1 MPSMTDPNVAGGG
14 LRTISRSPEFADVEA
29 VRAAIADVNWYHR
42 IDLGDGIVTP
52 GLEGTDTRTES
63 LDLPD
68 DLSGKSVLDIGAWD
82 GVFSFEAE
90 RRGAARV
97 LATDSFCWSGEG
109 WGTQEGFLTARRIL
123 GSRVEDQEID
133 VMDLSPERVG
143 TFDLVLFVG
152 VLYHLK
158 HPLLA
163 LERVSSVTGDHLIL
177 DSHTAM
183 TDEPDPVMLF
193 YPGTEL
199 NDDPTNWW
207 GANPPAVEAML
218 RDVGFRRMER
228 TRPELI
234 PEGRLILHAWK

>member
-1 MPSMTDPNVAGGG
+1 MK
-14 LRTISRSPEFADVEA
+14 RSSDFQDADK
-29 VRAAIADVNWYHR
+29 VRAEIANVNWYHQ

-52 GLEGTDTRTES
+52 GVAETMSRMATLE
-63 LDLPD
+63 LPM

-82 GVFSFEAE
+82 GLFSFEAE
-90 RRGAARV
+90 RRGATRV
-97 LATDSFCWSGEG
+97 LATDSYCWGGEG

-123 GSRVEDQEID
+123 GSRVEDMEID

-152 VLYHLK
+152 VLYHMR
-158 HPLLA
+158 HPFLA
-163 LERVSSVTGDHLIL
+163 IERVASVTGDQLIF

-183 TDEPDPVMLF
+183 TNEPDPVMLF

-207 GANPPAVEAML
+207 GPNPPAVEAML
-218 RDVGFRRMER
+218 RDVGFRTFER
-228 TRPELI
+228 KHPELI

>member
-1 MPSMTDPNVAGGG
+1 MPDADG
-14 LRTISRSPEFADVEA
+14 RRSITRSAEFRDVEA

-52 GLEGTDTRTES
+52 GVDETDNRMAPLEV
-63 LDLPD
+63 PD
-68 DLSGKSVLDIGAWD
+68 DLSGRSVLDIGAWD

-123 GSRVEDQEID
+123 GSRVEDLEID

-152 VLYHLK
+152 VLYHLR

-163 LERVSSVTGDHLIL
+163 LERVASVTGDQVIL
-177 DSHTAM
+177 DTHTAM
-183 TDEPDPVMLF
+183 TDELEPAMRF
-193 YPGTEL
+193 YPSTEL

-207 GANPPAVEAML
+207 GPNPVLVEAML
-218 RDVGFRRMER
+218 RDVGFRRIER
-228 TRPELI
+228 KHPELI
-234 PEGRLILHAWK
+234 RDGRLILHAWK